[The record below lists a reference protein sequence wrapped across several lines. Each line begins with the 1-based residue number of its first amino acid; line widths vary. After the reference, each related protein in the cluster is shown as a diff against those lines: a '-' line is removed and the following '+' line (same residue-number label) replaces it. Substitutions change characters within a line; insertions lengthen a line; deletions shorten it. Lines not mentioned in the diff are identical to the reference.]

1 MRLDHRTVFITGGA
15 KRIGSHLA
23 RALAQRGANLVI
35 NYRYSNA
42 DAQAVV
48 RELQKIGVDAVAV
61 PGDVSN
67 AADVQRMTASALERF
82 GRIDVLIN
90 NAAVYFKTPFAHLT
104 ESEWDLTMDINL
116 KGSFLCAKAVAEH
129 MRGRGE
135 GKIINFADWAGMR
148 PYPEY
153 LPYCVSKAGV
163 IALTQALAQELA
175 PAVQVNCIAPGPIL
189 LPEEME
195 EDERERV
202 VRATPL
208 KRIGSPEDIVQT
220 VLFLI
225 EGTDFA
231 TGGTYLV
238 DGGRYIAS

>member
-23 RALAQRGANLVI
+23 RALAHRGANLVI

-48 RELQKIGVDAVAV
+48 RELRQIGVDALAV
-61 PGDVSN
+61 QGDVST
-67 AADVQRMTASALERF
+67 AADVQRMVASALERF

-90 NAAVYFKTPFAHLT
+90 NAAVFFKTPFAQVT
-104 ESEWDLTMDINL
+104 ESEWDLTVDINL

-129 MRGRGE
+129 MRARGE

-163 IALTQALAQELA
+163 IALTQSLAQELA

-189 LPEEME
+189 LPEDMDE
-195 EDERERV
+195 EERERV

-231 TGGTYLV
+231 TGGTYLI
-238 DGGRYIAS
+238 DGGRFVAS

>member
-35 NYRYSNA
+35 NYRYSSA

-48 RELQKIGVDAVAV
+48 RELRQVGVDALAV
-61 PGDVSN
+61 PGDVSS
-67 AADVQRMTASALERF
+67 APDVQRMIASALERF

-90 NAAVYFKTPFAHLT
+90 NAAVYFKTPFAHVT
-104 ESEWDLTMDINL
+104 ESEWDLTLDINL

-231 TGGTYLV
+231 TGGTYLI

>member
-1 MRLDHRTVFITGGA
+1 MRLEKRAVLVTGGA

-23 RALAQRGANLVI
+23 LALARRGANLII
-35 NYRYSNA
+35 NYRYSNT
-42 DAQAVV
+42 DAQAVI
-48 RELQKIGVDAVAV
+48 RQIQTLGVEAMAV

-67 AADVQRMTASALERF
+67 AADVERMVAGALDRF

-90 NAAVYFKTPFAHLT
+90 NAAVYYKTPFSQVS
-104 ESEWDLTMDINL
+104 ESDWDLTLDINL
-116 KGSFLCAKAVAEH
+116 KGSFLCARAVAPG
-129 MRGRGE
+129 MVARGE

-148 PYPEY
+148 PYREY

-189 LPEEME
+189 LPEEVDDE
-195 EDERERV
+195 ERDKII
-202 VRATPL
+202 RATPL

-220 VLFLI
+220 VLYLI
-225 EGTDFA
+225 EGTDFV

-238 DGGRYIAS
+238 DGGRSIA

>member
-1 MRLDHRTVFITGGA
+1 MRLDRRTVLITGGA
-15 KRIGSHLA
+15 KRIGSHMA
-23 RALAQRGANLVI
+23 RALAHRGANLVI
-35 NYRYSNA
+35 NYRYSSA

-48 RELQKIGVDAVAV
+48 RELQNLGVEALAV

-67 AADVQRMTASALERF
+67 AADVQRMVGSAMDRF

-90 NAAVYFKTPFAHLT
+90 NAAVYFKTPFTHVT
-104 ESEWDLTMDINL
+104 ESEWDLTLDINL
-116 KGSFLCAKAVAEH
+116 KGSFLCAKAVADH
-129 MRGRGE
+129 MRSRGD

-148 PYPEY
+148 PYPDY

-163 IALTQALAQELA
+163 VALTQALAQELA

-189 LPEEME
+189 LPEEMGE
-195 EDERERV
+195 EERERV
-202 VRATPL
+202 INATPL

-220 VLFLI
+220 VLYLI

>member
-1 MRLDHRTVFITGGA
+1 MRLDQRTVFITGGA

-23 RALAQRGANLVI
+23 RALARRGANLVI

-42 DAQAVV
+42 DAQTVV
-48 RELQKIGVDAVAV
+48 RELRQIGVDAVAV
-61 PGDVSN
+61 QGDVSS
-67 AADVQRMTASALERF
+67 AADVQRMIASALERF

-90 NAAVYFKTPFAHLT
+90 NAAVYFKTPFAQIT

-129 MRGRGE
+129 MRSRGD

-153 LPYCVSKAGV
+153 LPYCVSKASV

-189 LPEEME
+189 LPEEMD

-231 TGGTYLV
+231 TGGTYLI

>member
-1 MRLDHRTVFITGGA
+1 MRLDHRTVLITGGA

-23 RALAQRGANLVI
+23 RALAHRGANLVI
-35 NYRYSNA
+35 NYRYSSA

-48 RELQKIGVDAVAV
+48 RELKQIGVEALAVQ
-61 PGDVSN
+61 GDVSV
-67 AADVQRMTASALERF
+67 AADVQRLTASALERF

-90 NAAVYFKTPFAHLT
+90 NAAVYFKTPFAQVT
-104 ESEWDLTMDINL
+104 ESEWDLTLAINL
-116 KGSFLCAKAVAEH
+116 KGSFLCAKAVADH
-129 MRGRGE
+129 MRARGD

-189 LPEEME
+189 LPEDMDEG
-195 EDERERV
+195 ERERV

-208 KRIGSPEDIVQT
+208 KRIGSPEDIVQI

-231 TGGTYLV
+231 TGGTYLI
-238 DGGRYIAS
+238 DGGRFIAS

>member
-23 RALAQRGANLVI
+23 RALARRGANLVI

-48 RELQKIGVDAVAV
+48 RELRQIGVDALAV
-61 PGDVSN
+61 QGDVSS
-67 AADVQRMTASALERF
+67 AADVQRMIASALERF

-90 NAAVYFKTPFAHLT
+90 NAAVYFKTPFAQAT

-129 MRGRGE
+129 MRSRGE

-148 PYPEY
+148 PYPDY

-195 EDERERV
+195 EEERERV

-231 TGGTYLV
+231 TGGTYLI
-238 DGGRYIAS
+238 DGGRYVAS

>member
-1 MRLDHRTVFITGGA
+1 MRLDKRVVFVTGGA

-23 RALAQRGANLVI
+23 LALARRGASLII
-35 NYRYSNA
+35 NYRYSSV
-42 DAQAVV
+42 DAQALV
-48 RELQKIGVDAVAV
+48 RQLQQIGVDALAV

-67 AADVQRMTASALERF
+67 AADVERMVGLGLDRF

-90 NAAVYFKTPFAHLT
+90 NAAVYFKTPFAQVT
-104 ESEWDLTMDINL
+104 ESEWDLTVDINL
-116 KGSFLCAKAVAEH
+116 KGTFLCARAVADA
-129 MRGRGE
+129 MLKQGE

-148 PYPEY
+148 PYRDY

-195 EDERERV
+195 EDEREKV
-202 VRATPL
+202 IRATPL
-208 KRIGSPEDIVQT
+208 KRVGSPEDIVQT
-220 VLFLI
+220 VLYLI
-225 EGTDFA
+225 EGTDFV

-238 DGGRYIAS
+238 DGGRFIA

>member
-23 RALAQRGANLVI
+23 RALAHRGANLVI
-35 NYRYSNA
+35 NYRYSSA
-42 DAQAVV
+42 DAQGVV
-48 RELQKIGVDAVAV
+48 RELRQIGVDALAV

-67 AADVQRMTASALERF
+67 AADVQRMMASALERF

-90 NAAVYFKTPFAHLT
+90 NAAVYFKTPFAQLT
-104 ESEWDLTMDINL
+104 ESEWDLALGINL
-116 KGSFLCAKAVAEH
+116 KGSFLCARAVADH
-129 MRGRGE
+129 MRARGD

-175 PAVQVNCIAPGPIL
+175 PSIQVNCIAPGPIL
-189 LPEEME
+189 LPEDMDES
-195 EDERERV
+195 ERERV
-202 VRATPL
+202 IRATPL

-238 DGGRYIAS
+238 DGGRFIAS

>member
-23 RALAQRGANLVI
+23 RALARRGANLVI

-48 RELQKIGVDAVAV
+48 RELRQVGVDALAV
-61 PGDVSN
+61 PGDVSS
-67 AADVQRMTASALERF
+67 AADVQRMIASALERF

-90 NAAVYFKTPFAHLT
+90 NAAVYFKTPFAHVT

-135 GKIINFADWAGMR
+135 GKIINFSDWAGMR

>member
-1 MRLDHRTVFITGGA
+1 MRLDHRTVLITGGA

-23 RALAQRGANLVI
+23 RALAHRGANLVI
-35 NYRYSNA
+35 NYRYSNL

-48 RELQKIGVDAVAV
+48 RELRQLGVDALAV
-61 PGDVSN
+61 QGDVSV
-67 AADVQRMTASALERF
+67 AADVQRITASALERF

-90 NAAVYFKTPFAHLT
+90 NAAVYFKTPFAQVT
-104 ESEWDLTMDINL
+104 ESEWDLTLAINL
-116 KGSFLCAKAVAEH
+116 KGSFLCAKAVADH
-129 MRGRGE
+129 MRARGD

-189 LPEEME
+189 LPEDMDES
-195 EDERERV
+195 ERERV

-231 TGGTYLV
+231 TGGTYLI

>member
-48 RELQKIGVDAVAV
+48 RELRQIGVDALALQ
-61 PGDVSN
+61 GDVSS
-67 AADVQRMTASALERF
+67 AADVQRMMASALERF
-82 GRIDVLIN
+82 RRIDVLIN
-90 NAAVYFKTPFAHLT
+90 NAAVYFKTPFAQVT
-104 ESEWDLTMDINL
+104 ESEWDLTLDINL
-116 KGSFLCAKAVAEH
+116 KGSFLCAKAVGEH
-129 MRGRGE
+129 MRANGE

-189 LPEEME
+189 LPEEMDE
-195 EDERERV
+195 GEREQV

-208 KRIGSPEDIVQT
+208 KRIGSPDDVVQT
-220 VLFLI
+220 VLLLI

-231 TGGTYLV
+231 TGGTYLI
-238 DGGRYIAS
+238 DGGRYVAS

>member
-48 RELQKIGVDAVAV
+48 RELQKIGVDALAV

-67 AADVQRMTASALERF
+67 AADVQRMIAGALERF

-129 MRGRGE
+129 MRSRGE

>member
-1 MRLDHRTVFITGGA
+1 
-15 KRIGSHLA
+15 
-23 RALAQRGANLVI
+23 LVI
-35 NYRYSNA
+35 NYRYSSA

-48 RELQKIGVDAVAV
+48 RELSQLGSDALALQ
-61 PGDVSN
+61 GDVSS
-67 AADVQRMTASALERF
+67 AADVQRMTSSAIERF

-90 NAAVYFKTPFAHLT
+90 NAAVYFKTPFAQVT
-104 ESEWDLTMDINL
+104 ESEWDLTLDINL
-116 KGSFLCAKAVAEH
+116 KGSFLCAKAVGEH
-129 MRGRGE
+129 MRASGE

-189 LPEEME
+189 LPEEMDE
-195 EDERERV
+195 GERERV

-208 KRIGSPEDIVQT
+208 KRIGSPEDVVQT

-231 TGGTYLV
+231 TGGTYLI
-238 DGGRYIAS
+238 DGGRYVAS

>member
-23 RALAQRGANLVI
+23 RALARRGANLVI

-42 DAQAVV
+42 DAQAVG
-48 RELQKIGVDAVAV
+48 RELRQIGVDALAV
-61 PGDVSN
+61 QGDVSS
-67 AADVQRMTASALERF
+67 AADVQRMIASALERF

-90 NAAVYFKTPFAHLT
+90 NAAVYFKTPFAQAT

-129 MRGRGE
+129 MRSRGE

-148 PYPEY
+148 PYPDY

-195 EDERERV
+195 EEERERV

-231 TGGTYLV
+231 TGGTYLI
-238 DGGRYIAS
+238 DGGRYVAS

>member
-42 DAQAVV
+42 DAKAVV
-48 RELQKIGVDAVAV
+48 RELRQIGVDALAV
-61 PGDVSN
+61 PGDVSS
-67 AADVQRMTASALERF
+67 AADVQRMIASALERF

-90 NAAVYFKTPFAHLT
+90 NAAVYFKTPFAHVT

-116 KGSFLCAKAVAEH
+116 KGSFLCAKAVADH

-231 TGGTYLV
+231 TGGTFLV
-238 DGGRYIAS
+238 DGGRYIA

>member
-1 MRLDHRTVFITGGA
+1 MRLEKRTVFITGGA

-23 RALAQRGANLVI
+23 RAVARRGANLVI
-35 NYRYSNA
+35 NYRYSNT

-48 RELQKIGVDAVAV
+48 QELRRLGVDALAV

-67 AADVQRMTASALERF
+67 AEDVQRMVMSAIERF

-90 NAAVYFKTPFAHLT
+90 NAAVYFKTPFAQLT
-104 ESEWDLTMDINL
+104 ESEWDLTVDINL
-116 KGSFLCAKAVAEH
+116 KGSFLCAKAVAGH
-129 MRGRGE
+129 MLARGE

-163 IALTQALAQELA
+163 IALTQSLAQELA

-189 LPEEME
+189 MPEDMDE
-195 EDERERV
+195 EERQRV
-202 VRATPL
+202 IRATPL
-208 KRIGSPEDIVQT
+208 QRIGSPEDIVQT

-231 TGGTYLV
+231 TGGTYLI
-238 DGGRYIAS
+238 DGGRFVAS

>member
-1 MRLDHRTVFITGGA
+1 MRLEKRAVLVTGGA

-23 RALAQRGANLVI
+23 LALARRGANLII
-35 NYRYSNA
+35 NYRYSNT
-42 DAQAVV
+42 DAQAVI
-48 RELQKIGVDAVAV
+48 RQIQTLGVEAMAV

-67 AADVQRMTASALERF
+67 AADVERMVAGALDRF

-90 NAAVYFKTPFAHLT
+90 NAAVYYKTPFSQVS
-104 ESEWDLTMDINL
+104 ESDWDLTLDINL
-116 KGSFLCAKAVAEH
+116 KGSFLCARAVAPG
-129 MRGRGE
+129 MVARGE

-148 PYPEY
+148 PYREY

-189 LPEEME
+189 LPEEVDDE
-195 EDERERV
+195 ERDKII
-202 VRATPL
+202 RATPL

-220 VLFLI
+220 VLYLI
-225 EGTDFA
+225 EGTDFV

-238 DGGRYIAS
+238 DGGRSVA

>member
-35 NYRYSNA
+35 NYRYSST

-48 RELQKIGVDAVAV
+48 RELRQVGVDALAV
-61 PGDVSN
+61 PGDVSS
-67 AADVQRMTASALERF
+67 APDVQRMIASALERF

-90 NAAVYFKTPFAHLT
+90 NAAVYFKTPFAHVT
-104 ESEWDLTMDINL
+104 ESEWDLTLDINL

-231 TGGTYLV
+231 TGGTYLI

>member
-35 NYRYSNA
+35 NYRYSSA

-48 RELQKIGVDAVAV
+48 RELRQVGVDALAV
-61 PGDVSN
+61 PGDVSS
-67 AADVQRMTASALERF
+67 APDVQRMIASALERF

-90 NAAVYFKTPFAHLT
+90 NAAVYFKTPFAHVT
-104 ESEWDLTMDINL
+104 ESEWDLTLDINL

-148 PYPEY
+148 PYPDY

-231 TGGTYLV
+231 TGGTYLI